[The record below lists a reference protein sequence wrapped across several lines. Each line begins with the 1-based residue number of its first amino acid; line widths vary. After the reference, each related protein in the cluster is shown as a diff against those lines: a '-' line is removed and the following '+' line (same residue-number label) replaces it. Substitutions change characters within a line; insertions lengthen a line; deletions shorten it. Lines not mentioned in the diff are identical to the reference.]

1 METDMR
7 KIVQYE
13 TKWSLLYQM
22 EKEALLNTLKDFS
35 VDIEHIGSTS
45 VPGLAGSPIV
55 DILIG
60 VKREEDINEVRAI
73 LKNKSHVYVVE
84 KEMFVLLKE
93 GVPAAHYPPIMTA
106 KNARRLIPHD
116 ARRSHVYV
124 TVSESPYWNERINF
138 REQLRSSE
146 RARKKYEGMKYELS
160 KRLWND
166 ISTYE
171 YKKEEFIQRS
181 L

>member
-1 METDMR
+1 MR

-73 LKNKSHVYVVE
+73 LK
-84 KEMFVLLKE
+84 
-93 GVPAAHYPPIMTA
+93 
-106 KNARRLIPHD
+106 
-116 ARRSHVYV
+116 
-124 TVSESPYWNERINF
+124 IN
-138 REQLRSSE
+138 L
-146 RARKKYEGMKYELS
+146 
-160 KRLWND
+160 
-166 ISTYE
+166 TYT
-171 YKKEEFIQRS
+171 
-181 L
+181 